1 MARKRFLQALVLVA
15 SLSLVAAACGGGSG
29 DGGGSASTSAGSG
42 GSAGASVD
50 PASITGTV
58 RLYSYSDG
66 FDPDYM
72 KTFYETY
79 PNIKL
84 ETASFGSNEE
94 AVAKIQ
100 AGFQADVINSCVDE
114 ATLEMVN
121 KGMYMPLDTSRLVNW
136 DNIFPLMKTLPGVT
150 VDGKVYLVPAD
161 AGTAGIMYNAD
172 VIKTPPTSWKD
183 LFDPQ
188 YAGRASMEDVA
199 ITAIDIGALANGIS
213 DPLNMTP
220 DQLAMVTQYLKDHN
234 SQFRTY
240 YKGDAE
246 VRSLFKSGEIV
257 ISSGYPG
264 TAKLMRDKDGMNV
277 QFAVAKEGQ
286 MLWTCGY
293 GISPNIDP
301 ANLDAAYALLNWYS
315 SLPPQIYAATNFNYL
330 TSNEGILDAV
340 PPKVVKEAA
349 LDSLYNSDNAIPAS
363 PPDDRAA
370 WVAAWTEVKAS

>member
-1 MARKRFLQALVLVA
+1 MSWKRLMRALA
-15 SLSLVAAACGGGSG
+15 IAACVSMI
-29 DGGGSASTSAGSG
+29 AVACGSG
-42 GSAGASVD
+42 GGGAAPSGSSNPND
-50 PASITGTV
+50 PKSITGTV

-79 PNIKL
+79 PNIHL
-84 ETASFGSNEE
+84 ETSSFSSNEE

-121 KGMYMPLDTSRLVNW
+121 KGMYEPLDTARLTNW
-136 DNIFPLMKTLPGVT
+136 NDIFPLMKSLPGVT
-150 VDGKVYLVPAD
+150 VDGKVYIVPVD

-172 VIKTPPTSWKD
+172 VIKTPPDSWTD

-188 YAGRASMEDVA
+188 YAGRASMEDLA

-213 DPLNMTP
+213 DPLHMTS
-220 DQLAMVTQYLKDHN
+220 DQLAMVTQYLKDHR
-234 SQFRTY
+234 SQFRTFF
-240 YKGDAE
+240 KGDAD

-264 TAKLMRDKDGMNV
+264 TAKLMRDKDGLNV

-301 ANLDAAYALLNWYS
+301 ANLDAAYALLNWYT
-315 SLPPQIYAATNFNYL
+315 SLPPQIFAATNYSYL
-330 TSNEGILDAV
+330 TSNEGILKAV
-340 PPKVVKEAA
+340 PPAVVKEAA
-349 LDSLYNSDNAIPAS
+349 LNSLYKSQNAIPAS

-370 WVAAWTEVKAS
+370 WVSAWTEVKAS

>member
-1 MARKRFLQALVLVA
+1 MARKRFVQALALVA
-15 SLSLVAAACGGGSG
+15 SLSLVAVACGGG
-29 DGGGSASTSAGSG
+29 DGGGSAAAGS
-42 GSAGASVD
+42 STAGASVD

-84 ETASFGSNEE
+84 ETAAFGSNEE